1 VAPQVLLGIGKRV
14 IKMDSVHCSQRHEDV
29 PLETCL
35 EKCIT
40 NQCRDQDQIDKLQIE
55 KLAQELRHYN
65 VFSNYPPRE
74 LQEQSFNVIKRLMR
88 ERGLDKFKRFKR
100 PKFNQSLGDENNLLR
115 FLLESWVNGW
125 NIVESISEVEGGAD
139 EPLTKC
145 PDCETTLEPH
155 KRLRELLVCPKCW
168 HKFDYNDAYKGKA
181 TRVYADKPPVK
192 KSHIGKGLDKTA
204 AEPDEAYIT
213 ISAQKPAGIWK
224 KTWYTVTPAYDGWAG
239 GLPSTENPKEIP
251 ALVDKAK
258 QIIIQRFEQKFKM
271 TGSPPKLKIEI
282 IWHKESPELEWHEKE
297 EGEVEWRK
305 VFRV

>member
-1 VAPQVLLGIGKRV
+1 
-14 IKMDSVHCSQRHEDV
+14 MDSVHCSQRHEDV

-74 LQEQSFNVIKRLMR
+74 LQEQSFNVIKRL
-88 ERGLDKFKRFKR
+88 
-100 PKFNQSLGDENNLLR
+100 
-115 FLLESWVNGW
+115 NGW
-125 NIVESISEVEGGAD
+125 NIVSISEVEGSD
-139 EPLTKC
+139 EPLPLTKC